1 MAPKVNLTQGNRAI
15 EYKMGSDDVP
25 RRNNTKGERTMR
37 LGKRALIA
45 TVGFL
50 ALNIS
55 SVAFGDDF
63 FKGKTLRLMVFGAA
77 GGGYDTYTRMIA
89 RHITK
94 YVPGNPSTIVE
105 NMEGAGGLVLANY
118 LYKRAKPDG
127 LTFGTFNNSLIVQHA
142 LGDPKIRLDF
152 EKFGWIGAPSV
163 GAPMCMV
170 MGFTG
175 LKTLDDVVKYNKPL
189 KVGATRAGS
198 TGYDL
203 PLIMN
208 KTLGTKFEV
217 VPGYTGT
224 ATTRV
229 ALQRRELQAFCSQW
243 ESMRVTARS
252 MLDAPGDD
260 KLIPFI
266 INERAWEDPEVK
278 NLPTFKEAIK
288 DPKKYAIY
296 ESWAFQMDFQ
306 RAFSAPPGT
315 PKDRVEILRKAFLQT
330 LKDPELLNEAKKS
343 KLVITPVSGERV
355 DKLVSDILNM
365 PDHAKESLSF
375 LVRK

>member
-1 MAPKVNLTQGNRAI
+1 
-15 EYKMGSDDVP
+15 
-25 RRNNTKGERTMR
+25 
-37 LGKRALIA
+37 
-45 TVGFL
+45 
-50 ALNIS
+50 
-55 SVAFGDDF
+55 
-63 FKGKTLRLMVFGAA
+63 
-77 GGGYDTYTRMIA
+77 
-89 RHITK
+89 
-94 YVPGNPSTIVE
+94 
-105 NMEGAGGLVLANY
+105 
-118 LYKRAKPDG
+118 
-127 LTFGTFNNSLIVQHA
+127 
-142 LGDPKIRLDF
+142 
-152 EKFGWIGAPSV
+152 
-163 GAPMCMV
+163 

-175 LKTLDDVVKYNKPL
+175 LKTLDDVLKYDKPL

-203 PLIMN
+203 PLILN

-266 INERAWEDPEVK
+266 INERTWDDPEVK

-296 ESWAFQMDFQ
+296 ESWAFQMEFQ

-315 PKDRVEILRKAFLQT
+315 PKDRVNVLRKAFLET
-330 LKDPELLNEAKKS
+330 LKDPELLKEANKS
-343 KLVITPVSGERV
+343 KLVITPVSGEKV
-355 DKLVSDILNM
+355 DKLVSAILNM
-365 PDHAKESLSF
+365 PAEAKEALSF